1 MKKSVSARRE
11 WDLRLAERPTA
22 DAWVRGAC
30 LVLLGFLLLNT
41 KNPLANWLTISAA
54 QVEETG
60 DFNLFWRGVLGSG
73 VYCLIFI
80 GACWFIGGRHDLGE
94 LFQRLRWRDL
104 GITLVDGIL
113 YFALVLVAGMVALFL
128 PANWELASTPAS
140 ALAWLNGGAALA
152 TFLQGLLY
160 ALANQVVVV
169 FVWLGFNQA
178 MQRRSPS
185 HAVAWRRLGML
196 VAAIVAG
203 LLALTAEEPQ
213 MSRAFLVAFGGEFP
227 LLLAYR
233 RSRNVL
239 IPAVIVAVVH
249 LLVV

>member
-1 MKKSVSARRE
+1 MNKSVTSRHE
-11 WDLRLAERPTA
+11 WDLRLTERPTA

-60 DFNLFWRGVLGSG
+60 DLNLFWREVLGAG
-73 VYCLIFI
+73 VYVAFFI
-80 GACWFIGGRHDLGE
+80 GACWFIGGRHDLGT
-94 LFQRLRWRDL
+94 LFQRLRWRDI
-104 GITLVDGIL
+104 GITLGYGLL
-113 YFALVLVAGMVALFL
+113 YFALVLVAGMAALFL
-128 PANWELASTPAS
+128 PASWELASTPAS
-140 ALAWLNGGAALA
+140 ALAWLSGGAALA
-152 TFLQGLLY
+152 TFLQGWLY

-178 MQRRSPS
+178 MQRRSPT
-185 HAVAWRRLGML
+185 HAVAWRRVGMI

-203 LLALTAEEPQ
+203 LLALTAAEPQ
-213 MSRAFLVAFGGEFP
+213 PARAFLVAFCGELP

-239 IPAVIVAVVH
+239 IPAVIVAVIH
-249 LLVV
+249 ILVV